1 MVMHVY
7 TCWQV
12 SGHWAGPSGVKTER
26 QAVESRL
33 QDGLRGA
40 IWEVFRIRRHR
51 QVVAKHGDGRGQW
64 ATDGGLGPRI
74 HHLVDGCAEEEA
86 SHHRSSRE
94 RWWRLNP
101 FHRPPFVSW
110 CRGPS
115 PSAVD
120 IQRAIAWSIREIFL
134 FANCA
139 VQAAATRRGGSE
151 VLPCCRQFV
160 SLSSPSPRQSP
171 RGDEWKPDSAQSIC
185 GLPPPQT
192 AVGTQPQHA
201 CACGVEMMCGCQCL
215 TRGRKPFFSAR
226 NNLHSLIS
234 CRIGTTRPPP
244 SQRYGTVRIVA
255 GDMSSGTCAHAP
267 SKPKNVRSFR
277 GIGDRL
283 PQVRTL

>member
-1 MVMHVY
+1 M
-7 TCWQV
+7 CRR
-12 SGHWAGPSGVKTER
+12 GKPSS
-26 QAVESRL
+26 A
-33 QDGLRGA
+33 
-40 IWEVFRIRRHR
+40 
-51 QVVAKHGDGRGQW
+51 
-64 ATDGGLGPRI
+64 
-74 HHLVDGCAEEEA
+74 
-86 SHHRSSRE
+86 SRE

-171 RGDEWKPDSAQSIC
+171 RGDEWEPDSAQSIC

-192 AVGTQPQHA
+192 AVGTQPQHG
-201 CACGVEMMCGCQCL
+201 CACGVEMMCGCQCF

-226 NNLHSLIS
+226 NNLHSLIP
-234 CRIGTTRPPP
+234 CRIGTTRPPLP
-244 SQRYGTVRIVA
+244 ATRYGANRGWGHVVGNVCSCSFKTEKCEVISRHWRSTP
-255 GDMSSGTCAHAP
+255 SSAYFVGWP
-267 SKPKNVRSFR
+267 
-277 GIGDRL
+277 
-283 PQVRTL
+283 